1 MEEIKIIEVKRS
13 VFADNDQDA
22 QELRDHLKNE
32 KTCLINI
39 MASPGAGK
47 TSTLLQLAKELEG
60 KLLWAVM
67 EADIDSLL

>member
-22 QELRDHLKNE
+22 QELRDHLRTE

-60 KLLWAVM
+60 KLRWAVM
-67 EADIDSLL
+67 G